1 MIYHNMNIY
10 CLMVHAQ
17 QVEER
22 RVSMN
27 SREAHWAKSFDDGSL
42 TGKLDIQEKP
52 RFKKRFYN
60 QDTSNFPKARDHM
73 VSNTKNGRG
82 TSTPSKKA
90 NLWNVRKEALW

>member
-1 MIYHNMNIY
+1 MIIYNIPR
-10 CLMVHAQ
+10 LMVHAQ
-17 QVEER
+17 QVDEI
-22 RVSMN
+22 RVKWK
-27 SREAHWAKSFDDGSL
+27 SRDAKRAKSFDDGSL